1 MGMRGLKNLGRF
13 CHSQDHLSKN
23 LWMLL
28 AAKVVATSR
37 LENQSIRPY
46 LPSLL
51 GQRNILYT
59 SSACQLRQ
67 GPPSWSWAGFRPLQ
81 IFSRR
86 HLPLCHKTI
95 PKLPGLKQKEAPVFL
110 PTATTIL
117 MMLAFVIILVC
128 RMAAVLP
135 DDSKKMETGETGKEE
150 CKNKH
155 LWVRNSRS
163 LIIYHL
169 SEY

>member
-1 MGMRGLKNLGRF
+1 
-13 CHSQDHLSKN
+13 
-23 LWMLL
+23 
-28 AAKVVATSR
+28 
-37 LENQSIRPY
+37 
-46 LPSLL
+46 
-51 GQRNILYT
+51 
-59 SSACQLRQ
+59 
-67 GPPSWSWAGFRPLQ
+67 
-81 IFSRR
+81 
-86 HLPLCHKTI
+86 
-95 PKLPGLKQKEAPVFL
+95 
-110 PTATTIL
+110 
-117 MMLAFVIILVC
+117 MMLAFIIILVC